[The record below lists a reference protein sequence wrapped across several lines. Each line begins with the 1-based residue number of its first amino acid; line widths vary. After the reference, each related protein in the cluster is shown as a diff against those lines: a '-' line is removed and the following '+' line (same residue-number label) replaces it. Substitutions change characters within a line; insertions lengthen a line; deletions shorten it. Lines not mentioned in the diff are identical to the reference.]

1 MKYFAVLNGNNE
13 AVNLIVSESKEIAEE
28 VIGMTCQEYNPE
40 EFIAI
45 GFQWDG
51 EKFNPPPMPPEM
63 IEDLAQQELPLQEPT
78 E

>member
-1 MKYFAVLNGNNE
+1 MKHFAVLNGNNE
-13 AVNLIVSESKEIAEE
+13 AINLIVSESKEIAEE

-63 IEDLAQQELPLQEPT
+63 VEELAQQAAAEQPIE
-78 E
+78 